1 MGNVLVTGGTGV
13 LGTHLVRVLDGR
25 GHDCRVLSRAE
36 QPVVP
41 SGVSTVQG
49 DVRTGV
55 GLDRALED
63 VGCVVHA
70 ATSPFRRARRT
81 EVDGISNVLASAG
94 RAGVG
99 HVVYVSIVGVDAQ
112 PWVPYYR
119 AKWAAEQAVE
129 GSNVGWTIQRITQFH
144 ELVDQLLRLPAAV
157 RTPNLS
163 FQPIAAA
170 DAAIRLADHVD
181 AGPRSRTDDI
191 GGPEVLGIRELA
203 EQRCEITGRR
213 TRLLPVP
220 RIGPLRALDAG
231 ENLAGIDRSFGTI
244 TWRRWL
250 EHPGQ

>member
-1 MGNVLVTGGTGV
+1 MGSVLVTGGTGV

-25 GHDCRVLSRAE
+25 GHDVRALSRSERPA
-36 QPVVP
+36 VP

-55 GLDRALED
+55 GLDRAFED
-63 VGCVVHA
+63 VDCVVHA

-94 RAGVG
+94 RAGVA
-99 HVVYVSIVGVDAQ
+99 HVVFVSIVGVDAQ
-112 PWVPYYR
+112 RWVPYYR

-129 GSNVGWTIQRITQFH
+129 GSDVGWTIQRITQFH

-170 DAAIRLADHVD
+170 DAAIRLADLVD
-181 AGPRSRTDDI
+181 AGPRGRADDI
-191 GGPEVLGIRELA
+191 GGPEVLSMRELA
-203 EQRCEITGRR
+203 DQRREIIGQR

-220 RIGPLRALDAG
+220 RIGPFRALDAG
-231 ENLAGIDRSFGTI
+231 DNLAGVDRSFGTI

-250 EHPGQ
+250 ERPDQ